1 MTSDTTS
8 LRIMGSSPKRGLSP
22 GGSGSSKKRRLFAE
36 SYDEKL
42 ERRHENHLT
51 RFGRNNIT
59 TCRSS
64 PRERN
69 VEQNSRQVQFL
80 KRRNLTIDEE
90 EIKKNPAKASH
101 HRAERTTAAATSTA
115 FAASVLEVGLK
126 LPPQNLTAVSQTSP
140 QFVSCSND
148 TPLSKEPTHWGA
160 KDSNFHFCASVPPQ
174 HHDST
179 IKRISKRDK
188 ATQMPSGIPGEIGEL
203 IRKEASQQTECGV
216 AVLDKEIQQ
225 LSEYLKEALHR
236 ELMLKQKLTILQQL
250 LATVLQAAEK
260 SWKVQLDDDSM
271 RCKLQSLEN
280 QLHTWTQNY
289 SRDSLEESM
298 AEMQQQKLKYE
309 LVAKESLQKA
319 IKEKTAAE
327 QTLVNVQRSLSVAE
341 KECSHWKE
349 SYNRARADCAELTTR
364 HSETTDQLHIL
375 QTKLQ
380 RVESDDV
387 LLRNLQTKLHNVQS
401 ETQKLLDKID
411 ALREENE
418 VQQEQLLRSKANLQN
433 AEEQKQIMASTITS
447 LQELLQKKTIQA
459 TEHEKVMQQN
469 DLLSA
474 RSEHQHQAL
483 QLEVNKLSNQLEKQ
497 SALLHAK
504 EEECIELHS
513 KLTIMQNEHRAFLK
527 NMQHPQT
534 KSKSF
539 QKKPTQR
546 RCCRCV
552 AFLLMA
558 ATTAGL
564 AVLWANLDNIPF

>member
-1 MTSDTTS
+1 MTSDITG
-8 LRIMGSSPKRGLSP
+8 LRMMGGSPKRGLSP
-22 GGSGSSKKRRLFAE
+22 GGSGSSKKRRFFSE

-42 ERRHENHLT
+42 ERRHENHLNLI
-51 RFGRNNIT
+51 GRNNTT
-59 TCRSS
+59 TCRST
-64 PRERN
+64 PREKN

-80 KRRNLTIDEE
+80 KRRNLTINED
-90 EIKKNPAKASH
+90 EIKKKPAKSSR
-101 HRAERTTAAATSTA
+101 HRVEKATTAATSATLSA
-115 FAASVLEVGLK
+115 PVPEGGLK
-126 LPPQNLTAVSQTSP
+126 LSQQNLAAVSQTSP
-140 QFVSCSND
+140 QFILCSNG
-148 TPLSKEPTHWGA
+148 TPLTKEPTHWGA
-160 KDSNFHFCASVPPQ
+160 KDSNFRFCTRVPLQ
-174 HHDST
+174 HDDST

-203 IRKEASQQTECGV
+203 IRKEASQQTESGV

-280 QLHTWTQNY
+280 QLHTWTQNH
-289 SRDSLEESM
+289 SRDSMKETM

-327 QTLVNVQRSLSVAE
+327 QTLANVQRSLSVAE
-341 KECSHWKE
+341 MECSHWKE
-349 SYNRARADCAELTTR
+349 SYNKALADCAELTTR
-364 HSETTDQLHIL
+364 HSETTDQLHIV

-380 RVESDDV
+380 RAEKDSV
-387 LLRNLQTKLHNVQS
+387 LLRNLQTKFQDIEN

-418 VQQEQLLRSKANLQN
+418 LQQEQLLRSKAKLQKT
-433 AEEQKQIMASTITS
+433 EEQEQIMASTITS
-447 LQELLQKKTIQA
+447 LQEMLQKKTIQA
-459 TEHEKVMQQN
+459 TEQEKAMQQN

-483 QLEVNKLSNQLEKQ
+483 QLQVNKLSNQLEKQ
-497 SALLHAK
+497 STLLHAK

-513 KLTIMQNEHRAFLK
+513 KLTIMQNEHSAFLK
-527 NMQHPQT
+527 NMQHHQN

-539 QKKPTQR
+539 QKKPTQEK
-546 RCCRCV
+546 
-552 AFLLMA
+552 
-558 ATTAGL
+558 
-564 AVLWANLDNIPF
+564 I